1 MYFNADEMGR
11 NLEKAAKLTELQRKI
26 KELNAY
32 NSADNQGTILRVVHN
47 SPKYI
52 HKKKSKGFLSTIEV

>member
-1 MYFNADEMGR
+1 MGR

-32 NSADNQGTILRVVHN
+32 NLADNQGTIIESCPQLSKVH
-47 SPKYI
+47 
-52 HKKKSKGFLSTIEV
+52 T